1 MFIKNKAAKK
11 PEKRLLEILGR
22 LSETQITTL
31 IDFAEFLAHRP
42 GAGADIGAPEPAEP
56 AVLQPVD
63 IPRPEKESVVK
74 AIKRLAATYPMVDRT
89 KMLNETSTLM
99 TQHIMQGRDAVEVI
113 NELEIMF
120 RVSYEKKYRKDEDKE
135 DEKLPD
141 EEKLPE
147 K

>member
-22 LSETQITTL
+22 LSETQIATL
-31 IDFAEFLAHRP
+31 IDFAEFLANRP
-42 GAGADIGAPEPAEP
+42 ASAADMGAPEPAEP

-74 AIKRLAATYPMVDRT
+74 AIKRLAATYPMVDRA
-89 KMLNETSTLM
+89 KLLNETSTLM
-99 TQHIMQGRDAVEVI
+99 TQHIMQGREAVEVI

-120 RVSYEKKYRKDEDKE
+120 RTSYEKIQMKGKKE
-135 DEKLPD
+135 DEKP
-141 EEKLPE
+141 PE

>member
-22 LSETQITTL
+22 LSESQIATL
-31 IDFAEFLAHRP
+31 TDFAEFLANRP
-42 GAGADIGAPEPAEP
+42 ASAADMGEPEAAEP
-56 AVLQPVD
+56 AVPQPVD

-74 AIKRLAATYPMVDRT
+74 AIKRLAATYPMVDRA

-99 TQHIMQGRDAVEVI
+99 TQHIMHGRDAVEVI

-120 RVSYEKKYRKDEDKE
+120 RTRYEAICIKDKKE
-135 DEKLPD
+135 DEKLP
-141 EEKLPE
+141 EK
-147 K
+147 